1 MTYIALN
8 FKPTL
13 FSSHS
18 NVIGIYLMRLTLYN
32 QCLGNVTST
41 YDVYLGTI
49 ETTNCK
55 NDCES
60 EG

>member
-1 MTYIALN
+1 MFYRYIPYEA
-8 FKPTL
+8 K
-13 FSSHS
+13 
-18 NVIGIYLMRLTLYN
+18 LYN

-49 ETTNCK
+49 ATTNCK